1 LSFCGRTGTI
11 AVSSFRVN
19 PVGQTGRPPR
29 AQSLVK
35 LGLANVAA
43 GMTPVV
49 AAAMLTALLSV
60 SAPAWGGGELDAG
73 SVSISALPPE
83 AQATQR
89 SIVAGGPFPHAKDGS
104 VFANRERRLPAQ
116 ARGYYREYT
125 VATPRIAH
133 RGARRIVCGG
143 TRPTAPEA
151 CYYSA
156 DHYASFKRIVQ

>member
-1 LSFCGRTGTI
+1 LSFCGTTGTI

-29 AQSLVK
+29 PQSLVK
-35 LGLANVAA
+35 LGLANV
-43 GMTPVV
+43 V
-49 AAAMLTALLSV
+49 AVFLTALLSV
-60 SAPAWGGGELDAG
+60 SVPAWGRDGQGVET
-73 SVSISALPPE
+73 VSISALPPE
-83 AQATQR
+83 AHATQR

-104 VFANRERRLPAQ
+104 VFANRERRLPGQ

-125 VATPRIAH
+125 VATPGVVH

-143 TRPTAPEA
+143 SRPRTPDA

-156 DHYASFKRIVQ
+156 DHYTSFKRIVQ